1 MELAVSKYAVVSL
14 QRGKKV
20 RWEEIELSNGEE
32 TDEANIGSCK
42 CLGVGTG
49 PNNVWRSEE
58 EGDRSMQEQ
67 DCATK

>member
-49 PNNVWRSEE
+49 PNNV
-58 EGDRSMQEQ
+58 
-67 DCATK
+67 

>member
-42 CLGVGTG
+42 WLGVGTG
-49 PNNVWRSEE
+49 PNNV
-58 EGDRSMQEQ
+58 
-67 DCATK
+67 